1 MRRNWEEKENH
12 RQSER
17 KKIIRVA
24 DRQKKTASRQTEDK
38 QNPDKETEKNRAID
52 FWE

>member
-17 KKIIRVA
+17 KENGRERVA
-24 DRQKKTASRQTEDK
+24 DRQKTNKIQT
-38 QNPDKETEKNRAID
+38 DKETEKNGAID